1 MKKFV
6 ALLLAAM
13 MLLAMVACGAY
24 ATVADACRTIVRV
37 ASTVRPEPSLAAA
50 YERRY
55 QQFRRIYPACKQLF
69 ADFAKE
75 ES

>member
-24 ATVADACRTIVRV
+24 RTVAEACGALVRIDGRV
-37 ASTVRPEPSLAAA
+37 EPDPELV
-50 YERRY
+50 RRY
-55 QQFRRIYPACKQLF
+55 EDRYAAFRRIYPACKELF
-69 ADFAKE
+69 PAL
-75 ES
+75 SL